1 MMRTSKE
8 TISDVLYTL
17 KVAALII
24 LELKKGGG
32 GGEMGA
38 SGAPPVSGGQKKSV
52 VWIGL
57 IYLTCF
63 IPTAI

>member
-17 KVAALII
+17 KVAPLII

-32 GGEMGA
+32 GMGV
-38 SGAPPVSGGQKKSV
+38 SGAPPVSGGQKKAWS
-52 VWIGL
+52 G
-57 IYLTCF
+57 
-63 IPTAI
+63 